1 MIFGQSILLK
11 LIENLVWFFSHLGVF
26 QFIFKVLIRIDS
38 ETPPKLTLV
47 MDEDESSDT
56 PENERTIELAR
67 DFKIDSET
75 QPTQIID

>member
-1 MIFGQSILLK
+1 M
-11 LIENLVWFFSHLGVF
+11 
-26 QFIFKVLIRIDS
+26 VLIIIDS

-47 MDEDESSDT
+47 MDEESSDT